1 MEEELRIASDILKK
15 NSQEHLLDFYDE
27 LTDLEKKSL
36 IQQIV
41 STDFSKMN
49 LLLENSKKDDSI
61 NPTRISPIP
70 YSIKANFTNTE
81 VSNFCSIG
89 EKALRKGEVAVIT
102 LAGGQGTRLGY
113 KGPKGSY
120 EIDVPPKKSLFEFTC
135 DKLIEASKKYG
146 SYLPWY
152 IMTSPS
158 NDKQTKAFF
167 EMKNYFGYPSN
178 KIFFFKQNVLPII
191 DVNGKVILDNI
202 YTIKEASNGNGDVF
216 KSFNTYHLVETL
228 LYQNI
233 KWISIAGIDNII
245 LDIIDPL
252 FLGLTISNESS
263 VASKSI
269 RKADIN
275 SSEWIFAN
283 VDNRPCIISPT
294 NLTEEMKQL
303 QDNNGNYCYNQI
315 NILAHLFS
323 TDAFIKMINVDLPY
337 HRAFKKND
345 FINGEGMKVVPSSP
359 NSFKFEKFIFDAF
372 KFFDNF
378 TLLEVNANDEFA
390 PIKSF
395 SGNATPETAL
405 DLYLNKKHSH
415 F

>member
-146 SYLPWY
+146 SYIPWY

-167 EMKNYFGYPSN
+167 E
-178 KIFFFKQNVLPII
+178 
-191 DVNGKVILDNI
+191 
-202 YTIKEASNGNGDVF
+202 
-216 KSFNTYHLVETL
+216 
-228 LYQNI
+228 
-233 KWISIAGIDNII
+233 
-245 LDIIDPL
+245 
-252 FLGLTISNESS
+252 
-263 VASKSI
+263 
-269 RKADIN
+269 
-275 SSEWIFAN
+275 
-283 VDNRPCIISPT
+283 
-294 NLTEEMKQL
+294 
-303 QDNNGNYCYNQI
+303 
-315 NILAHLFS
+315 
-323 TDAFIKMINVDLPY
+323 
-337 HRAFKKND
+337 
-345 FINGEGMKVVPSSP
+345 
-359 NSFKFEKFIFDAF
+359 
-372 KFFDNF
+372 
-378 TLLEVNANDEFA
+378 
-390 PIKSF
+390 
-395 SGNATPETAL
+395 
-405 DLYLNKKHSH
+405 
-415 F
+415 

>member
-1 MEEELRIASDILKK
+1 MEEELRIASDILK
-15 NSQEHLLDFYDE
+15 NNGQEHLLDFYDE

-36 IQQIV
+36 IQQII
-41 STDFSKMN
+41 STDFNKMN

-146 SYLPWY
+146 SYIPWY

-245 LDIIDPL
+245 LDIIDVY
-252 FLGLTISNESS
+252 IE
-263 VASKSI
+263 
-269 RKADIN
+269 
-275 SSEWIFAN
+275 
-283 VDNRPCIISPT
+283 
-294 NLTEEMKQL
+294 NLVT
-303 QDNNGNYCYNQI
+303 
-315 NILAHLFS
+315 
-323 TDAFIKMINVDLPY
+323 
-337 HRAFKKND
+337 
-345 FINGEGMKVVPSSP
+345 
-359 NSFKFEKFIFDAF
+359 
-372 KFFDNF
+372 
-378 TLLEVNANDEFA
+378 
-390 PIKSF
+390 
-395 SGNATPETAL
+395 
-405 DLYLNKKHSH
+405 
-415 F
+415 